1 MNEIGVY
8 REMTLG
14 PQRIIENIYW
24 DMENLEVRFIVACG
38 SGLYVST
45 YICF

>member
-1 MNEIGVY
+1 MIRLGVY

-14 PQRIIENIYW
+14 QQRIIENIYW
-24 DMENLEVRFIVACG
+24 DVENLEVRFIVACG

-45 YICF
+45 YISL